1 MGEASRAWTR
11 RPRLVQIVVVI
22 VIAVMVDDQNVMM
35 ILIMVAVMVDDHNVM
50 MILIIIMMM
59 VKHDDPVMT
68 VPIAVV
74 VPLADADRYAL
85 LRNYNRLVAVRRRRQ
100 RRRAQ
105 DCERACDKS
114 QLVHV
119 MFLHW

>member
-1 MGEASRAWTR
+1 M
-11 RPRLVQIVVVI
+11 QIVVVI
-22 VIAVMVDDQNVMM
+22 VIAVMTEDDAAM

-50 MILIIIMMM
+50 MILIIVMMM
-59 VKHDDPVMT
+59 KHNDPVMT

-85 LRNYNRLVAVRRRRQ
+85 LRNYHRLVAVRRRRQ

-105 DCERACDKS
+105 DCDRACDKS

>member
-1 MGEASRAWTR
+1 M
-11 RPRLVQIVVVI
+11 I
-22 VIAVMVDDQNVMM
+22 VIAMMTEDDAAV
-35 ILIMVAVMVDDHNVM
+35 ILIMVAVMVHDHNVV
-50 MILIIIMMM
+50 MILIIIIMMM
-59 VKHDDPVMT
+59 MKHDDPVMT

-85 LRNYNRLVAVRRRRQ
+85 LRNYHRLVAVRRRRQ